1 MELPNRQT
9 EEGLILWKKEIIRFK
24 EYLEEKFEIE
34 ITEEKIREAT
44 HTMNEIRKS
53 MKRLS
58 ALMAKD
64 PAPATGL
71 DMFHVMYGSGFKFD
85 KTAIP
90 AEVDTLTKQLED
102 EYAQGK
108 HLDKRPRILVTG
120 CPIGGATE
128 KVIKAI
134 EDNGGVVV
142 TFENCVGA
150 KNHDQLVDEDNPDIY
165 DALARRYLD
174 IGCSVMTPNPN
185 RLDLMGRLIDEFHV
199 DGVVEVILQACHTYN
214 IETKGIR
221 KFVNEKGK
229 PYISVETDYSMAD
242 CGQLNTRMAAFVEML

>member
-1 MELPNRQT
+1 MVGETTCDGKKKMYKSICLNSSRF
-9 EEGLILWKKEIIRFK
+9 ILWNFKPSDGGRPDSVEKEIIRFK

-34 ITEEKIREAT
+34 ITEEKIREAA

-71 DMFHVMYGSGFKFD
+71 DMFHVMYGSGFK
-85 KTAIP
+85 
-90 AEVDTLTKQLED
+90 LTRRQSQRRWIRLQTVED

-108 HLDKRPRILVTG
+108 HLDSVPSILVTG

-150 KNHDQLVDEDNPDIY
+150 KNHDRLVDEDNPDIY

-174 IGCSVMTPNPN
+174 I
-185 RLDLMGRLIDEFHV
+185 
-199 DGVVEVILQACHTYN
+199 
-214 IETKGIR
+214 
-221 KFVNEKGK
+221 
-229 PYISVETDYSMAD
+229 
-242 CGQLNTRMAAFVEML
+242 AAQS

>member
-1 MELPNRQT
+1 
-9 EEGLILWKKEIIRFK
+9 
-24 EYLEEKFEIE
+24 
-34 ITEEKIREAT
+34 
-44 HTMNEIRKS
+44 

-58 ALMAKD
+58 ALMAYD

-71 DMFHVMYGSGFKFD
+71 DMFHVMYGSTFKFD
-85 KTAIP
+85 KSVIP
-90 AEVDTLTKQLED
+90 SEVDALTKQLDD

-142 TFENCVGA
+142 AFENCVGA

-165 DALARRYLD
+165 DALARRYMD